1 MHNTGHMMNTEK
13 RTQMGNAI
21 VQAQQ
26 EAYEAQGVE
35 GDWDDARR
43 YYRDDASQAELIED
57 HVKWCK

>member
-1 MHNTGHMMNTEK
+1 
-13 RTQMGNAI
+13 MGNAI